1 MFNCFILTFL
11 YSFSLAGTITH
22 FCSISG
28 LWIRGNLNKGSDA
41 FESTLLFVF
50 DFAWCR
56 EKVTAFWKEALFS
69 GAERYSLSQNN
80 NKFNSNPGFYNS
92 GSGTSSLSQSSSDK
106 SYKTMTQMPVCAKW
120 IICILAWAGSLKFCI
135 NGPLFFF
142 SSKSSK
148 IY

>member
-1 MFNCFILTFL
+1 MFYFDISLFIQPCRNDNAFL
-11 YSFSLAGTITH
+11 LNFRPLN
-22 FCSISG
+22 
-28 LWIRGNLNKGSDA
+28 RGNLNKGSDA

-56 EKVTAFWKEALFS
+56 EKVTAFWKEAFLS
-69 GAERYSLSQNN
+69 GAEWYSLSQNN
-80 NKFNSNPGFYNS
+80 NKFNSNLGFYNS

-142 SSKSSK
+142 LIKEF
-148 IY
+148 